1 MPPEGD
7 SSRAAAVGDTPPSR
21 FSFSTDWLPERD
33 RLDFF
38 KGEVAR
44 FLGVDVEPLD
54 ERPRHVMQAIQA
66 GPIVF
71 SEAWISTMRFTRRP
85 DHLKDQD
92 EGFALLLMVGGCQHL
107 THNGQELAL
116 RPGDATLIHNG
127 RPGVGF
133 WPKGGATVAVR
144 VDGTALRALV
154 RHPEQMAGVLVDR
167 SQPGLAL
174 LKGYLKAFTLVRET
188 LSPDLAQSF
197 GHHVVDLVAAVLGAT
212 RDGAA
217 QAEAGGV
224 RAARRQQVLDAIARR
239 ACDPSFTVDTLA
251 GELGVTSRYVQRLLE
266 ETGSTFSARV
276 TERRLVRAR
285 HLLGSGDGRR
295 TVAEIALEAGFNDL
309 AHFHRVFRRRFG
321 TTPAAMRGVH
331 SPG

>member
-1 MPPEGD
+1 M
-7 SSRAAAVGDTPPSR
+7 SKLL
-21 FSFSTDWLPERD
+21 F
-33 RLDFF
+33 
-38 KGEVAR
+38 
-44 FLGVDVEPLD
+44 VDIEPLD
-54 ERPRHVMQAIQA
+54 ERPAYGMHVVQA
-66 GPIVF
+66 GPVAF
-71 SEAWISTMRFTRRP
+71 SKAHISPTRITRGQ
-85 DHLKDQD
+85 DHLKDCD
-92 EGFALLLMVGGCQHL
+92 ESFLFFLVTGGRVEM
-107 THNGQELAL
+107 THNGREVAHM
-116 RPGDATLIHNG
+116 PGDAGLIHNS
-127 RPGVGF
+127 RPGIGF
-133 WPKGGATVAVR
+133 WPGGGTTIAVR
-144 VDGTALRALV
+144 TDGAALRALV
-154 RHPEQMAGVLVDR
+154 RHPEEMSGRLIDR
-167 SQPGLAL
+167 AQPGLAL
-174 LKGYLKAFTLVRET
+174 LKGYLRAFSDAGDSLTDE
-188 LSPDLAQSF
+188 LAQSF